1 MSQKKCTFAFA
12 FILGDSHMT
21 QMILFDYSQ
30 LLRQVKQRVSQA
42 QQRAIYTA
50 NEELLRMYWDIGEML
65 SSAQKLEGWGKSTL
79 VRLSSDMR
87 NLYPDIKGFSVRNL
101 QCMAQFYCEYNK
113 ELTMVRQNTKPVVA
127 QLGNSANTQRPVAQL
142 KENPNTQRPV
152 AQIPKYNFELP
163 IKKLSWA
170 HNILL
175 LQRVKDIRARYWYM
189 TQTIINHW
197 GRDYLVEVIKLDYY
211 NMHGALAN
219 NFDTTLPTVES
230 DDVKSML
237 KDPYI
242 FDMLTF
248 TDQYNERDIEIGL
261 TKHIEKFL
269 VEMGAGF
276 AFMGQ
281 QYHIEVSGDDYY
293 IDMLMY
299 NAFLH
304 RYMVIELKNTEFKP
318 EYIGKLNF
326 YCSAVD
332 DILCREGDN
341 KTIGLLLCRTK
352 DRIKAEYALR
362 DIAKP
367 IGVSDY
373 ELGQALPNDLR
384 SSLPTIEE
392 IEAELD

>member
-1 MSQKKCTFAFA
+1 
-12 FILGDSHMT
+12 MT
-21 QMILFDYSQ
+21 QMIPFDYSQ

-42 QQRAIYTA
+42 QQRAIYAA

-65 SSAQKLEGWGKSTL
+65 SSAQKLEGWGNGTL
-79 VRLSSDMR
+79 ERLATDLKNS
-87 NLYPDIKGFSVRNL
+87 YPDIKGFSARNL
-101 QCMAQFYCEYNK
+101 QCMTQFYCEYNK
-113 ELTMVRQNTKPVVA
+113 ELTMVRPNTQPVVA
-127 QLGNSANTQRPVAQL
+127 QLEPKDNAQPVVAHLNHAEKTKPLVSQL
-142 KENPNTQRPV
+142 
-152 AQIPKYNFELP
+152 PKYNFELP
-163 IKKLSWA
+163 IKHLSWS

-175 LQRVKDIRARYWYM
+175 IQQVKDIRARYWYM
-189 TQTIINHW
+189 TQCVVNHW
-197 GRDYLVEVIKLDYY
+197 SRRYLAETIKLDYY
-211 NMHGALAN
+211 NQHGALAN
-219 NFDTTLPTVES
+219 NFDTTLPAVES
-230 DDVKSML
+230 NDVKSML

-276 AFMGQ
+276 AFMGR

-392 IEAELD
+392 IEAELE

>member
-1 MSQKKCTFAFA
+1 
-12 FILGDSHMT
+12 MT

-65 SSAQKLEGWGKSTL
+65 SSAQKLDGWGKGTL
-79 VRLSSDMR
+79 ERLASDMR
-87 NLYPDIKGFSVRNL
+87 NLYPDIKGFSARNL
-101 QCMAQFYCEYNK
+101 QCMTQFYCEYNK
-113 ELTMVRQNTKPVVA
+113 ELTMVRPNTQPVVAQLELKDNSQPVVAELNHAENTKPVVS
-127 QLGNSANTQRPVAQL
+127 QL
-142 KENPNTQRPV
+142 
-152 AQIPKYNFELP
+152 PKYNFELP
-163 IKKLSWA
+163 IKHLSWS

-175 LQRVKDIRARYWYM
+175 IQQVKDIRARYWYM
-189 TQTIINHW
+189 TQCVINHW
-197 GRDYLVEVIKLDYY
+197 SRRYLAETIKLDYY
-211 NMHGALAN
+211 NQHGAIAN
-219 NFDTTLPTVES
+219 NFDTTLPAVES
-230 DDVKSML
+230 NDVKSML

-276 AFMGQ
+276 AFMGR

>member
-1 MSQKKCTFAFA
+1 
-12 FILGDSHMT
+12 
-21 QMILFDYSQ
+21 
-30 LLRQVKQRVSQA
+30 
-42 QQRAIYTA
+42 
-50 NEELLRMYWDIGEML
+50 ML
-65 SSAQKLEGWGKSTL
+65 SSAQKLEGWGNGTL
-79 VRLSSDMR
+79 ERLATDIN
-87 NLYPDIKGFSVRNL
+87 NLYPEVKGFSPRN
-101 QCMAQFYCEYNK
+101 CRFMIQFFEEYNK
-113 ELTMVRQNTKPVVA
+113 ELTMVK
-127 QLGNSANTQRPVAQL
+127 SITQPPVAQL
-142 KENPNTQRPV
+142 ETNTKPLVSQLQSNMKPPV
-152 AQIPKYNFELP
+152 SQLPKYNFELP
-163 IKKLSWA
+163 IKHLSWP

-175 LQRVKDIRARYWYM
+175 IQQVKDIRARYWYM
-189 TQTIINHW
+189 TQCVVNHW
-197 GRDYLVEVIKLDYY
+197 SRRYLAETIKLDYY
-211 NMHGALAN
+211 NQHGALAN

-276 AFMGQ
+276 AFMGR

-304 RYMVIELKNTEFKP
+304 RHMVIELKNTEFKP
-318 EYIGKLNF
+318 
-326 YCSAVD
+326 
-332 DILCREGDN
+332 
-341 KTIGLLLCRTK
+341 
-352 DRIKAEYALR
+352 EYALR

-373 ELGQALPNDLR
+373 ELGQALHSDLR

-392 IEAELD
+392 IEAELE